1 MSQLVLGVAI
11 AIALLM
17 ALNLIRTVKGP
28 TIFDRLVG
36 VNVIGVN
43 GVLLIIVLGVVFN
56 RLDMFIDLALVYAL
70 LNFVGVVGV
79 SKYLENAQNGDA
91 STGGGE

>member
-11 AIALLM
+11 AVAILM
-17 ALNLIRTVKGP
+17 AVNLIRTIKGP

-43 GVLLIIVLGVVFN
+43 GVLLIILLGVVFN
-56 RLDMFIDLALVYAL
+56 RLDMFIDMALVYAL
-70 LNFVGVVGV
+70 LNFIGVLAV
-79 SKYLENAQNGDA
+79 SKHLESSDVEA
-91 STGGGE
+91 SSSGGGE